1 MSASYAQQQ
10 RDKRPAL
17 LLESTLDELWCFFGA
32 ASKPGM
38 RGRGCGW
45 ADGRPVVDDGVA
57 CGTEAIDRESSAL
70 GVLAEY
76 RASEPHLTLFCGS

>member
-1 MSASYAQQQ
+1 MA
-10 RDKRPAL
+10 
-17 LLESTLDELWCFFGA
+17 
-32 ASKPGM
+32 
-38 RGRGCGW
+38 
-45 ADGRPVVDDGVA
+45 RPVVDGVV